1 MRLVLVGF
9 GTVGQGLAE
18 ALALKRDLLRD
29 HFGSEVRIVAAFDS
43 RTYAHDPEGLDPLT
57 LVERKKAGKGL
68 GRARRKEVHEMLG
81 ELDYDVLVE
90 MTPTNILDA
99 EPGYT
104 NICTAL
110 RSGRDVVTSNKGPLA
125 LRYRALD
132 QLAMR
137 NGVELRFEATVGGAT
152 PIINLSRELLLA
164 EKVESMKG
172 ILNGTCN
179 FILSRM
185 GEEGLPF
192 EYVLKEAQ
200 EMGFAEADPSYDI
213 DGIDSA
219 SKLAILANAIMG
231 LDVTYHDVRR
241 TGIRRVTQEAVG
253 LAAKERKVIRLIGE
267 VNDGGVE
274 VSPRMVPLG
283 HPLAISGTLN
293 VLHIHTDLAGAITVV
308 GRGAGRRET
317 ASAIMSDLVGLLKRN
332 ACLVDGKVK

>member
-1 MRLVLVGF
+1 MRLALVGF

-18 ALALKRDLLRD
+18 ALAMKKELLSD
-29 HFGSEVRIVAAFDS
+29 HFHADLQIVAAFDS
-43 RTYAHDPEGLDPLT
+43 RTYAYDAKGLDPLA
-57 LVERKKAGKGL
+57 LVARKVAGKGL
-68 GRARRKEVHEMLG
+68 GKVRKKSASETLND
-81 ELDYDVLVE
+81 LDYDVLVE
-90 MTPTNILDA
+90 MTPTNILNA

-104 NICTAL
+104 NISTAL
-110 RSGRDVVTSNKGPLA
+110 KAGRDVVTSNKGPLA
-125 LRYRALD
+125 LKYRALD
-132 QLAMR
+132 NLAKK
-137 NGVELRFEATVGGAT
+137 NNVELRFEATVGGAT
-152 PIINLSRELLLA
+152 PIINLSRELLMA

-200 EMGFAEADPSYDI
+200 EMGYAETDPSYDI

-231 LDVTYHDVRR
+231 LDVTYNDVRR
-241 TGIRRVTQEAVG
+241 TGIRQITQEAVD
-253 LAAKERKVIRLIGE
+253 LAAKEKKVIRLIGE
-267 VNDGGVE
+267 VNGDGIE
-274 VSPRMVPLG
+274 VSPRMVQLG

-293 VLHIHTDLAGAITVV
+293 VLHMHTDLAGAITVT
-308 GRGAGRRET
+308 GRGAGRKET

-332 ACLVDGKVK
+332 ACVNSRVK

>member
-1 MRLVLVGF
+1 MRLALVGF
-9 GTVGQGLAE
+9 GTVGQGVAE
-18 ALALKRDLLRD
+18 AVVMKKDLLRD
-29 HFGSEVRIVAAFDS
+29 RFGADLEIVAVFDS
-43 RTYAHDPEGLDPLT
+43 KTFAHDPQGLNPLEM
-57 LVERKKAGKGL
+57 VARKQAGKGL
-68 GRARRKEVHEMLG
+68 GKTRSQDVADMLKHL
-81 ELDYDVLVE
+81 EYDVLVE

-104 NICTAL
+104 NMCVAL
-110 RSGRDVVTSNKGPLA
+110 ETGHDVVTSNKGPLA
-125 LRYRALD
+125 LKYRSLD
-132 QLAMR
+132 GLAR
-137 NGVELRFEATVGGAT
+137 KNGVELRFEATVGGAT

-200 EMGFAEADPSYDI
+200 EMGYAEANPSYDI

-241 TGIRRVTQEAVG
+241 VGIRRVTQEAVE

-267 VNDGGVE
+267 VNGGGVE

-308 GRGAGRRET
+308 GRGAGRKET

-332 ACLVDGKVK
+332 ACLLNGRIK

>member
-1 MRLVLVGF
+1 MRLALVGF
-9 GTVGQGLAE
+9 GTVGQGVAE
-18 ALALKRDLLRD
+18 AVAMKKDFIFDRFGTDLK
-29 HFGSEVRIVAAFDS
+29 VVAAFDS
-43 RTYAHDPEGLDPLT
+43 MTYAMDPKGLKPLE
-57 LVERKKAGKGL
+57 LVAKKQSGKGL
-68 GRARRKEVHEMLG
+68 GKTRPKSVAEMLR

-90 MTPTNILDA
+90 MTPTNIENA

-104 NICTAL
+104 NIRTAL
-110 RSGRDVVTSNKGPLA
+110 ECCRDVVTSNKGPLA
-125 LRYRALD
+125 LKYRTLD
-132 QLAMR
+132 ELSKK

-152 PIINLSRELLLA
+152 PIINLSRELLMA

-200 EMGFAEADPSYDI
+200 EMGYAETDPSYDI

-219 SKLAILANAIMG
+219 CKLAILANAIMG
-231 LDVTYHDVRR
+231 QDVTYHDVRR
-241 TGIRRVTQEAVG
+241 TGIRRITQEAVE
-253 LAAKERKVIRLIGE
+253 LAAKEKKVIRLIGE
-267 VNDGGVE
+267 VNGGGVE

-283 HPLAISGTLN
+283 HPLSISGTLN
-293 VLHIHTDLAGAITVV
+293 VLHMHTDLAGAITVT
-308 GRGAGRRET
+308 GRGAGRKET

-332 ACLVDGKVK
+332 ACLLNGKVK

>member
-1 MRLVLVGF
+1 MRLVLVGL
-9 GTVGQGLAE
+9 GTVGQGVAE
-18 ALALKRDLLRD
+18 AVAMKKGLLYDRFGADL
-29 HFGSEVRIVAAFDS
+29 RIVAAFDS
-43 RTYAHDPEGLDPLT
+43 RSCAHDPKGLEPLE
-57 LVERKKAGKGL
+57 LVARKQAGKGL
-68 GRARRKEVHEMLG
+68 GMTRPRSVAEMLG

-110 RSGRDVVTSNKGPLA
+110 QAGKDVVTSNKGPLA

-132 QLAMR
+132 RMASK

-200 EMGFAEADPSYDI
+200 EMGYAETDPSYDI

-219 SKLAILANAIMG
+219 CKLAIISNAIMG
-231 LDVTYHDVRR
+231 LDITYHDVLR
-241 TGIRRVTQEAVG
+241 TGIRQVTQEAVE
-253 LAAKERKVIRLIGE
+253 LAAKEKKVIRLIGE
-267 VNDGGVE
+267 VNGDGVE

-293 VLHIHTDLAGAITVV
+293 VLHIHTDLAGSITVV

-332 ACLVDGKVK
+332 ACLLSGRVK